1 MLDESVRQLFK
12 EQIIRNFS
20 EELHMDLLEE
30 ISYKELNDE
39 ILCSI
44 QRVLTK
50 AYEKGWKDG
59 LDAAIEKLQ
68 EELSHKGL

>member
-1 MLDESVRQLFK
+1 MDEQVRQLFK
-12 EQIIRNFS
+12 EQIIRSFS

-30 ISYKELNDE
+30 ISDKELNIK

-44 QRVLTK
+44 KRVLTK

-59 LDAAIEKLQ
+59 LDKAIEKLK

>member
-1 MLDESVRQLFK
+1 MDEQVRQLFK
-12 EQIIRNFS
+12 EQIIRSFS

-30 ISYKELNDE
+30 ISDKERDNN

-44 QRVLTK
+44 HRALTK

-68 EELSHKGL
+68 EELAHKGL